1 MLDEVDR
8 LTVEG
13 WGEGKCTKCLKGAW
27 NEKMRYRN
35 KNVKG
40 GMLGIGVG
48 ALKKKGGAVTPL
60 QTI

>member
-27 NEKMRYRN
+27 NEKN
-35 KNVKG
+35 EVEKQKC
-40 GMLGIGVG
+40 
-48 ALKKKGGAVTPL
+48 
-60 QTI
+60 